1 MSVTGGRRG
10 SDSHWP
16 NDHITTLDS
25 RQVHDDDH
33 HLLVGERADFLT
45 GLLWD
50 FTVSISL
57 LTTSSFGQL
66 DPRHDNL
73 IRQISPQKPCHRRKE
88 TRVLPRARSRKTR
101 YGSRSPE
108 RYPPNLIFNVYS
120 ITDVRYEKREPPFS
134 QTPPLRGSLPM
145 EQ

>member
-1 MSVTGGRRG
+1 MMSVTGGRRG

-25 RQVHDDDH
+25 RRVYDDDR
-33 HLLVGERADFLT
+33 HLLVRERADFLT

-50 FTVSISL
+50 FTDSISL

-66 DPRHDNL
+66 DPHNL

-88 TRVLPRARSRKTR
+88 TRVPPRARSRRTR

-108 RYPPNLIFNVYS
+108 CYPPSLIFNIYS
-120 ITDVRYEKREPPFS
+120 ITDVRFEKREPPFS
-134 QTPPLRGSLPM
+134 QTPPFRGSLPM